1 MKITIKCDFCGA
13 EIERYPSRVKKHNFC
28 SKACLASFSS
38 KTSNPAGYKD
48 LKDFTNIA
56 KNMSAINR
64 ELNPDR
70 MDYLT
75 RRKLRDAKLQPDSV
89 KGYAK
94 LFGRAEHRIAAE
106 QKLGRLLFTGEVV
119 HHIDGNKRN
128 NALENLMVF
137 SSQKEHAAY
146 HAKMKEGDAL

>member
-1 MKITIKCDFCGA
+1 MKITIKCDFCGT
-13 EIERYPSRVKKHNFC
+13 EIERYPSGIKKHNFC

-38 KTSNPAGYKD
+38 KTANPDGYRN

-56 KNMSAINR
+56 KNMSEINR

-70 MDYLT
+70 MDYLM
-75 RRKLRDAKLQPDSV
+75 RRKLRDARLQSGSA

-106 QKLGRLLFTGEVV
+106 RKLGRRLLPGEVV

-128 NALENLMVF
+128 NSPENLMVF
-137 SSQKEHAAY
+137 SSQKEHASY